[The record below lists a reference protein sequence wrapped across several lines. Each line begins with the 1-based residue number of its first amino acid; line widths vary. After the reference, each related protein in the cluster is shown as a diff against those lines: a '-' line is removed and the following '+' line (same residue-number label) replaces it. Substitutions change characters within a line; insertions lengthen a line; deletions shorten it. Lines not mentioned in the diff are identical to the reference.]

1 MYNNS
6 KNCFRHPY
14 HVQPEITVK
23 TTDIV
28 NEPSHFWLS
37 KLCKKSA
44 WKYLTTLLVCVF
56 FVSLASQAAMA
67 NPCRLCDGTGRSK
80 YSYWQ
85 APRYSGTTG
94 PSRKVYNVCSACG
107 GTGRSRVSSSPLVPP
122 VFNNSGGPGSG
133 ASFKCPQEL
142 QHCPPNTSTWT
153 DYGQFKGI
161 VKICKNCGNWTM
173 LVAVSNTTDDMLL
186 MCTNCGLNQMTKTK
200 SR

>member
-56 FVSLASQAAMA
+56 FVSLASQTAMA
-67 NPCRLCDGTGRSK
+67 AVCPDCNGTGLARYGK
-80 YSYWQ
+80 IYSVSYGGDNRQ
-85 APRYSGTTG
+85 ICSDCGQYDYAHVHKPCFYCHGTRQIQTVNERIAEQQSNYFMQPMLTT
-94 PSRKVYNVCSACG
+94 PSW
-107 GTGRSRVSSSPLVPP
+107 
-122 VFNNSGGPGSG
+122 
-133 ASFKCPQEL
+133 E
-142 QHCPPNTSTWT
+142 
-153 DYGQFKGI
+153 
-161 VKICKNCGNWTM
+161 TM
-173 LVAVSNTTDDMLL
+173 MIIESLDPA
-186 MCTNCGLNQMTKTK
+186 TK
-200 SR
+200 SELYRMTEEEMDKAMRWAGLK